1 MADLLYVHDGGAN
14 DAAVVTLLETEHTV
28 TQHDVN
34 GGVDP
39 IPGDA
44 GDYDCIVLGDALGSG
59 EIGTSY
65 RDLAVPVVAPASSSS
80 WGSPLELTSSLSS
93 NGSSTTIVVTD
104 DAHEIAVAAGLA
116 NGTQTIADSSHPIY
130 RADGLGPE
138 ADSIA
143 YHFQSTRH
151 TFFAYESG
159 AEMANS
165 VLAPARRVALGFIV
179 AADTLTAL
187 GDACLLESV
196 TWAIGAAAGGDEA
209 ITASLSSSFSLSAS
223 ILENIEALVATL
235 SAAFSA
241 SADNFTIY
249 ISKFVSL
256 VTSFAAS
263 ASAGSLPAAISATL
277 AWSSSLAAT
286 AQTTLS
292 VMISGAIGWTTSLS
306 VSGASL
312 VQRIATASLRTT
324 FSLLGSASGVSS
336 SIVSGATDIVVSSV
350 NFIRTGATFITGSM
364 RNIFRKD

>member
-65 RDLAVPVVAPASSSS
+65 RDLAVPVVAPASNSS

-130 RADGLGPE
+130 RANGLGPE

-187 GDACLLESV
+187 GEACLLESV
-196 TWAIGAAAGGDEA
+196 TWAIGAAGGGGGEA
-209 ITASLSSSFSLSAS
+209 IIATLSSSFSSS
-223 ILENIEALVATL
+223 V
-235 SAAFSA
+235 S
-241 SADNFTIY
+241 DFTVY
-249 ISKFVSL
+249 VSKFIAL

-277 AWSSSLAAT
+277 AWSVDLTASASSVL
-286 AQTTLS
+286 
-292 VMISGAIGWTTSLS
+292 
-306 VSGASL
+306 
-312 VQRIATASLRTT
+312 QRIATASLRTT
-324 FSLLGSASGVSS
+324 FSLFGSASGVPSA
-336 SIVSGATDIVVSSV
+336 IVSGATDIVVSSV

>member
-1 MADLLYVHDGGAN
+1 MADLLYVHDGSAS
-14 DAAVVTLLETEHTV
+14 DAAIVTLLETEHTV

-44 GDYDCIVLGDALGSG
+44 GDYDCIVLGNGLGSD

-65 RDLAVPVVAPASSSS
+65 RDLAVPVVAAAGSSS
-80 WGSPLELTSSLSS
+80 WTTPLELTSSLSS
-93 NGSSTTIVVTD
+93 TGSSTTIAVPEAT
-104 DAHEIAVAAGLA
+104 HEIAVAAGLMVG
-116 NGTQTIADSSHPIY
+116 NETIADSNHSIF

-143 YHFQSTRH
+143 YHFQATRH

-187 GDACLLESV
+187 GEACALESV
-196 TWAIGAAAGGDEA
+196 TWAIGAAGGDEA

-223 ILENIEALVATL
+223 ILDAIEDLAATL

-263 ASAGSLPAAISATL
+263 ASVGTSLPAAISATL
-277 AWSSSLAAT
+277 AWSIDLTASASSVL
-286 AQTTLS
+286 
-292 VMISGAIGWTTSLS
+292 
-306 VSGASL
+306 
-312 VQRIATASLRTT
+312 QRIATASLRTT
-324 FSLLGSASGVSS
+324 FSLLGSASGVPSAL
-336 SIVSGATDIVVSSV
+336 VSGATDIVVSSV